1 MITMVDEDS
10 KQKAIAL
17 VRLFRSGDLEE
28 EQIAGKLDELMRL
41 IPNPHWGNLM
51 FHNTPELS
59 DEEVVEAAMAYRPF
73 AL

>member
-1 MITMVDEDS
+1 MVDEETR
-10 KQKAIAL
+10 QKAIVL

-51 FHNTPELS
+51 FYQDPELS

-73 AL
+73 TL